1 MSADEVASG
10 SSSSLS
16 GIPAGEKHKFWSE
29 ADNWKRELHYREGY
43 PHGHPLNPKDGFWDW
58 FRKYQFLHNL
68 DEHGE
73 PRVKSRKPSQKNI
86 EVSGRKYFDTWRKNN
101 REKLEE
107 VYKQYVD
114 KKYPKRP
121 PRTNP
126 NLHKLSKT
134 VPYTSG
140 IERIGDLISGDTT
153 GTVLLGH
160 DYIGPGNPIY
170 SGDDK
175 ELTSTDKIAKEHDV
189 QYGLISENAKTAE
202 EVRELT
208 DKADTEG
215 IEKFWKDSHI
225 FDQLT
230 EGNIPDFGSLIGA
243 AGLLG
248 KRTYERTFGQTY
260 PSPDI
265 KSKFYFIYS

>member
-1 MSADEVASG
+1 MSESIEPSG
-10 SSSSLS
+10 SSRSVSA
-16 GIPAGEKHKFWSE
+16 IPHSDKSAYWEKNFR
-29 ADNWKRELHYREGY
+29 AELQQRKGY
-43 PHGHPLNPKDGFWDW
+43 DHGHTLNPKDGFWDW
-58 FRKYQFLHNL
+58 YRKYQFLHGLN
-68 DEHGE
+68 ENGVRRRT
-73 PRVKSRKPSQKNI
+73 PRKNK
-86 EVSGRKYFDTWRKNN
+86 VSGRKYFNSFKEGRNN
-101 REKLEE
+101 TDAL
-107 VYKQYVD
+107 KQYID
-114 KKYPKRP
+114 ANFPKRVRAHP
-121 PRTNP
+121 T
-126 NLHKLSKT
+126 LHNISKT

-140 IERIGDLISGDTT
+140 VERVADLISGETT

-175 ELTSTDKIAKEHDV
+175 ELTSTDRIAKEHDV
-189 QYGLISENAKTAE
+189 QYGLISKFAKNKD

-215 IEKFWKDSHI
+215 IEKFWNDSHI
-225 FDQLT
+225 FNQITSGD
-230 EGNIPDFGSLIGA
+230 IPDFGSLFGA

-265 KSKFYFIYS
+265 IKSKCCLCYS